1 MKYKYTT
8 LVFFLLLSVSLMA
21 QKKLNDA
28 TMHYSITV
36 TGAKNAL
43 NGAKMKIFV
52 KGQQS
57 AAQMESS
64 MGSESTIYD
73 SKAGQGFILKS
84 YSGQQLM
91 ITMTRANWQQK
102 NKVHP
107 TLKFTIEDTD
117 EKFGNYKLKKAT
129 ATVAGG
135 RVYTVYFTPDLVL
148 NNNEYNNAFPQ
159 LPGVPVRYSIV
170 SGDIVFT
177 YSLDKVETD
186 PVDSKVFE
194 APKSGY
200 RIMTFEENMQLR
212 KEGIR

>member
-1 MKYKYTT
+1 MKYIYTT
-8 LVFFLLLSVSLMA
+8 FVFSLLFSVSLMA

-28 TMHYSITV
+28 TLHYTINVS
-36 TGAKNAL
+36 GAKNAL

-57 AAQMESS
+57 AAEMESS
-64 MGSESTIYD
+64 LGSESTVYD
-73 SKAGQGFILKS
+73 SKTGKGFILKS
-84 YSGQQLM
+84 YSGQKLM
-91 ITMTRANWQQK
+91 ITMIRANWQEK

-107 TLKFTIEDTD
+107 SLKFTIENTD
-117 EKFGNYKLKKAT
+117 EKFGNYSLKKAT

-135 RVYTVYFTPDLVL
+135 RVYTVFFTPDLVL
-148 NNNEYNNAFPQ
+148 NNNDYNNGFPQ

-177 YSLDKVETD
+177 YSLEKVETD
-186 PVDSKVFE
+186 PVESKVFE

-200 RIMTFEENMQLR
+200 RIMTYEENMQLH
-212 KEGIR
+212 KDGIR